1 MFSQFDAFPSGQSSP
16 FAWDASLLL
25 FLGAIGVSLVL
36 TVLLWLATRFFL
48 RRPFPHSVRSLL
60 ILVACTSTILICAAW
75 YAYPVPY
82 SPSSRGVFLRD
93 MLRATQSHQEL
104 SAVVR
109 ERMFD
114 MCSTREGSVLAEAVY
129 AMVLAGV
136 ATPDQLQTK
145 LTSEESADMLALGL
159 FYAGNH
165 ESAWWQRGQARAFW
179 DRALSV
185 AQTRRLKTAI
195 SKRIRAS
202 ERFWNRG
209 PG

>member
-1 MFSQFDAFPSGQSSP
+1 
-16 FAWDASLLL
+16 
-25 FLGAIGVSLVL
+25 
-36 TVLLWLATRFFL
+36 
-48 RRPFPHSVRSLL
+48 
-60 ILVACTSTILICAAW
+60 
-75 YAYPVPY
+75 
-82 SPSSRGVFLRD
+82 
-93 MLRATQSHQEL
+93 
-104 SAVVR
+104 
-109 ERMFD
+109 
-114 MCSTREGSVLAEAVY
+114 
-129 AMVLAGV
+129 MVLAGV